1 MGRRKIGI
9 EKIDDTNKRM
19 VTFSKRR
26 SGIMSKATK
35 LCNLYADIV
44 VCIIIFSPGGR
55 PYTFGNSPLGVCNVG
70 ERFLEEQTKNRKEE
84 DKNVHKSKNSTQYRN
99 KAGVGSGSS
108 ESSDSFW
115 WDNIDIEEFD
125 SVDKLKSA
133 RQSLAELKQNLSARK
148 EKLTDKLK
156 SARQSLAEL
165 KQNLSARKEK
175 LTAAASS
182 PLSSS
187 STTED
192 RIVEDTATTITEKH
206 EAGKSCSKDHP
217 NLDLS
222 LNLGWQFVNGKD
234 EAEEDPPLLRSCGRD
249 LVEPSPS
256 HPSQIWF
263 CDYKF
268 FVLKGLI

>member
-9 EKIDDTNKRM
+9 EKIDDKNKRM

-26 SGIMSKATK
+26 NGIMSKAVK
-35 LCNLYADIV
+35 LCKLYADIV
-44 VCIIIFSPGGR
+44 VCIIVFSPGGKA
-55 PYTFGNSPLGVCNVG
+55 YTFGNSPLGVCNVV

-84 DKNVHKSKNSTQYRN
+84 DKNVHKSKTSTQYRN

-115 WDNIDIEEFD
+115 WDNIDIEELD
-125 SVDKLKSA
+125 SV
-133 RQSLAELKQNLSARK
+133 
-148 EKLTDKLK
+148 DKLK

-187 STTED
+187 STIEDSIIED

-206 EAGKSCSKDHP
+206 ETGKSCSKDHP

-222 LNLGWQFVNGKD
+222 LNLGWQFV
-234 EAEEDPPLLRSCGRD
+234 
-249 LVEPSPS
+249 
-256 HPSQIWF
+256 
-263 CDYKF
+263 
-268 FVLKGLI
+268 KGG